1 MGIWI
6 LPLMFNLLTNLVLF
20 IISTCFALWL
30 LTASQGDRMDRHYF
44 PHFTDVLSETI
55 LGIKSLDDKQG
66 SGFSLTVPNLLLN
79 I

>member
-1 MGIWI
+1 
-6 LPLMFNLLTNLVLF
+6 
-20 IISTCFALWL
+20 
-30 LTASQGDRMDRHYF
+30 MDRHYF